1 MTLNDIASFACE
13 TTGDISSEALEY
25 AKKAVRLKYATL
37 YDAHNWREAQR
48 LIDGKPLDPIL
59 NGVVFLPYDAEEV
72 IFCSLSY
79 DAQSYVRLTYRE
91 RDWIER
97 FATPAFTLP
106 GNSPWFYRAENLAWP
121 YFSPGR
127 FTFVTTD
134 KSSFSVYISGRDSN
148 DFPISEAFNLQGI
161 NNPDGSVSAAS
172 ISSVNSYKLVTALS
186 KGVTETPLSISA
198 ENPSGAISVQMPQA
212 LTELVFTQIVLTP
225 PPIFYATDG
234 SPLSLY
240 VRIQVKLKP
249 DPLSND
255 YSVPRISHVWD
266 ALISFTTSALYRR
279 LQQIG
284 KAQASEQEAMEH
296 LRAAINVE
304 KDQAEWRQQVV
315 PILYESGD
323 YLSGGY
329 AAASST
335 NPFG

>member
-1 MTLNDIASFACE
+1 MNLNDIASFACE

-25 AKKAVRLKYATL
+25 AKKAIRLKYSTL
-37 YDAHNWREAQR
+37 YDAHSWREAQR
-48 LIDGKPLDPIL
+48 LIDGKPLDPTL

-106 GNSPWFYRAENLAWP
+106 GNTPWFYRAENLAWP

-148 DFPISEAFNLQGI
+148 DFPISESFNLQGI

-172 ISSVNSYKLVTALS
+172 ISTVNSYKLVTALS
-186 KGVTETPLSISA
+186 KDVTETPLLISA
-198 ENPSGAISVQMPQA
+198 ENPSTLSVHMPQA
-212 LTELVFTQIVLTP
+212 LTELVFTQIVLVP
-225 PPIFYATDG
+225 PPLFYTTDG
-234 SPLSLY
+234 TPLSLF

-296 LRAAINVE
+296 VRAAINVE

-315 PILYESGD
+315 PVLYESGD
-323 YLSGGY
+323 YLNGGY
-329 AAASST
+329 AAVSST